1 MIKTYM
7 LNLGSL
13 EKVKDFCNFTP
24 KLDGEI
30 DIHSE
35 GYIVDG
41 KSILGLLSLDLTKP
55 LKAVVKSSEEEL
67 KIFENQVRERNW
79 AL

>member
-35 GYIVDG
+35 GYVVDG

-55 LKAVVKSSEEEL
+55 LKAVVK
-67 KIFENQVRERNW
+67 
-79 AL
+79 